1 MSKNFGVPNV
11 AFGKSSCNIVVRFW
25 SLFLKFRK
33 SRKGRKPVSQ
43 LPSNSSVFCFN
54 FGRDVYQRGRY
65 VSPVKRTEGRV
76 SETQGKVRIPSSL
89 DSFLLLMSLCHKDI
103 SVLSQFCAEAI
114 TYNLY
119 PYTKEEDIK
128 QISWA
133 LITWRPYQCRFSR
146 LFRLLS
152 GKSRFGL

>member
-1 MSKNFGVPNV
+1 MQHYGEVLES
-11 AFGKSSCNIVVRFW
+11 
-25 SLFLKFRK
+25 FLKISKEQKRPK
-33 SRKGRKPVSQ
+33 TCITTTEQ
-43 LPSNSSVFCFN
+43 LICFCFN

-65 VSPVKRTEGRV
+65 VSPVKRSEGRV

-119 PYTKEEDIK
+119 PYTKEDIK

-133 LITWRPYQCRFSR
+133 LVTWRPYQCRFSR